1 MDIFSVTSRSI
12 LHYSEVENRLH
23 REKKYHEIINPK
35 MNVVA
40 ELHKPSFDVKLDK
53 IAKELVFMKKIVGKK
68 FDKKSGKLTLEI
80 TKGKFKTISR
90 EEDMFALCDD
100 TEKKTI
106 LDKLAM
112 KLSATKSS
120 TPASDRLGRAAN
132 L

>member
-1 MDIFSVTSRSI
+1 
-12 LHYSEVENRLH
+12 
-23 REKKYHEIINPK
+23 
-35 MNVVA
+35 MNIVA
-40 ELHKPSFDVKLDK
+40 ELQRPSFDVKLDK

-132 L
+132 LWTFQVFVTVYYIFVATESDL